1 MTWLGISPDSVS
13 ISAVIDGYF
22 KAGQSEEAISILNI
36 FIPPL
41 SIFLDSCSFRA

>member
-22 KAGQSEEAISILNI
+22 KAGLSEEAISILNI